1 VIFEPTVLAG
11 AVVVGLDRHLDDRG
25 FFARTWCSREFAA
38 AGLPATLA
46 QCSVSWN
53 ERKHTLRG
61 IHWEAA
67 PQRESKLVRC
77 TRGAIFDVIVD
88 LRPESPTFLGHVGLF
103 LDADDHRA
111 VLIPPGMGH
120 GFLTLEDRT
129 EVLYQMDCFYA
140 ADSERGGRWDDPA
153 FRIPWPVAPA
163 LISER
168 DLSFPDFE
176 IDFDAVGDGCKR

>member
-1 VIFEPTVLAG
+1 VIFETTVLPG
-11 AVVVGLDRHLDDRG
+11 VVVVGLDRHLDDRG
-25 FFARTWCSREFAA
+25 FFARTWCAREFAG
-38 AGLPATLA
+38 AGLPSRLA

-53 ERKHTLRG
+53 EQRHTLRG

-67 PQRESKLVRC
+67 RQGESKLVRC

-88 LRPESPTFLGHVGLF
+88 LRPDSPTYLGHVGLS
-103 LDADDHRA
+103 LNADNHRA

-129 EVLYQMDCFYA
+129 EVFYQMDSFYDA
-140 ADSERGGRWDDPA
+140 ESERGGRWDDPA
-153 FRIPWPVAPA
+153 FRISWPASPA
-163 LISER
+163 VISER

-176 IDFDAVGDGCKR
+176 MDFVGVRVQCKH